1 MKYLD
6 QTGLE
11 TLVSNIKTYARPTI
25 DLANLD
31 TLNDLKYTKTTGP
44 VVYTV
49 VYKEET
55 CGLLFLI
62 GDGMAHQIIQII
74 HTPIGVTSNPTENGY
89 SVSFDTSSP
98 SHKDGQLHTYYR
110 MYNIDAV
117 NASSDW
123 AKNTWTTW
131 KPYIDDSIQKTI
143 NTLWAGLSTQT
154 SNVKTLQENI
164 KTINDS
170 INNLIDDSG
179 KIKTSVLPSSVD
191 DIVEYDAN
199 VKIDADSILRASSD
213 SAGDVVY
220 NETTNTFVLKVAGLT
235 QENDKYYNNWPNA
248 VNYGTP
254 IDESNVNGAIPYS
267 TKIYVCGNDAYRW
280 SGSKLVNLASGEGN
294 LALGETSA
302 TAYAGDKGAKNASDI
317 AAIKNGPK
325 NVVSPR
331 ISALTTGGNLWI
343 VDDATLYNSVATNPT
358 IQAYYG
364 SSLGF
369 QGCYIWT
376 HNDSYADPTSVTGD
390 FGTTLPTSGVKSATK
405 TQNGIISNTV
415 FTVTLSAPKSGL
427 TVSGND
433 VVWKENG
440 TSTASASAK
449 VSFVYNTWYGTTTA
463 ALTKSTLATNLNSG
477 KVVTTKAL
485 SISGVTADSNSYF
498 VYAYPKSL
506 GDLSKIVMNDAT
518 PLIDGGFNKTE
529 ITVTEPK
536 SGQPIVY
543 NVYTSVQKGAFTNA
557 KLDMA

>member
-6 QTGLE
+6 QTGLN

-25 DLANLD
+25 DLAKLD
-31 TLNDLKYTKTTGP
+31 TLNDLKYTKTTSP

-49 VYKEET
+49 VYENET

-62 GDGMAHQIIQII
+62 GDGMNHQIIQIL
-74 HTPIGVTSNPTENGY
+74 HTPIGVTSRVTENGY
-89 SVSFDTSSP
+89 TVSFNTTSP
-98 SHKDGQLHTYYR
+98 AHNDGELHTYYR
-110 MYNIDAV
+110 MYNINAV
-117 NASSDW
+117 HASSDW
-123 AKNTWTTW
+123 TKNTWTTW

-154 SNVKTLQENI
+154 SDVKTLQDNV
-164 KTINDS
+164 KTINNS
-170 INNLIDDSG
+170 ITTINNSIDGIIDEDG
-179 KIKTSVLPSSVD
+179 KIKTSVLPSFVD
-191 DIVEYDAN
+191 DIVEYDGKQTTEVTVINSVGEPGSDDKILYYTKTNRFIKKIAN
-199 VKIDADSILRASSD
+199 AYYANWNEAD
-213 SAGDVVY
+213 
-220 NETTNTFVLKVAGLT
+220 
-235 QENDKYYNNWPNA
+235 
-248 VNYGTP
+248 NYGTVTSTGVVP
-254 IDESNVNGAIPYS
+254 IPS
-267 TKIYVCGNDAYRW
+267 KIYVYGNDAYRW
-280 SGSKLVNLASGEGN
+280 SGTKLVNLASGEGG
-294 LALGETSA
+294 LALGTTST

-331 ISALTTGGNLWI
+331 ISALTMGGNLWTI
-343 VDDATLYNSVATNPT
+343 EGALYNSVATNPT

-364 SSLGF
+364 SSLSF

-390 FGTTLPTSGVKSATK
+390 FGTTLPASGTKSATK
-405 TQNGIISNTV
+405 TQDGIISNTV
-415 FTVTLSAPKSGL
+415 FTTTLSAPKSGL

-440 TSTASASAK
+440 ISTASASAR
-449 VSFVYNTWYGTTTA
+449 VSFVYNIWYGTTTA
-463 ALTKSTLATNLNSG
+463 ALTASTLATNLNSG

-485 SISGVTADSNSYF
+485 SVSGVTADSNSYF
-498 VYAYPKSL
+498 AYAYPKPL

-536 SGQPIVY
+536 TRQPIVY